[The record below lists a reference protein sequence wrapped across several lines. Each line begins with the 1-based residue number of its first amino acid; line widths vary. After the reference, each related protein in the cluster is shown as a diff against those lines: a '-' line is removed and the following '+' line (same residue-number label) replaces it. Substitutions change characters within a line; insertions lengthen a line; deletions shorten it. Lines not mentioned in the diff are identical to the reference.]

1 MEKKVILDNEFMTL
15 WYHPDKKIIH
25 HEFHKFTQ
33 GETLRD
39 CLSAGAE
46 QMEFKGAQKW
56 LSDDRK
62 NTVVGEDD
70 MKWTSTVWR
79 PRVIKA
85 GWKYWALVLPEKVLG
100 ERSMKRLADD
110 MRGFGVEVY
119 LCNDSDQGLK
129 WLKSQ
134 G

>member
-1 MEKKVILDNEFMTL
+1 MEKQVILDNEFITL
-15 WYHPDKKIIH
+15 WFHPDSKIIH

-33 GETLRD
+33 GQTLRD
-39 CLSAGAE
+39 CLSTGAE
-46 QMEFKGAQKW
+46 QMELKKANKW

-85 GWKYWALVLPEKVLG
+85 GWKYWALVLPEKTIG
-100 ERSMKRLADD
+100 KMNMQRIIKDYAET
-110 MRGFGVEVY
+110 GVTVQAFNNPDEA
-119 LCNDSDQGLK
+119 LK
-129 WLKSQ
+129 WLESQ
-134 G
+134 K

>member
-85 GWKYWALVLPEKVLG
+85 GWKYWALVLPEKTIGKMNMNRIIKDYG
-100 ERSMKRLADD
+100 ET
-110 MRGFGVEVY
+110 GVTVQAF
-119 LCNDSDQGLK
+119 SDPDEALK
-129 WLKSQ
+129 WLEAQ
-134 G
+134 

>member
-1 MEKKVILDNEFMTL
+1 MILDNEFMTL

-85 GWKYWALVLPEKVLG
+85 GWKYWALVLPEKTIGKMNMNRIIKDYG
-100 ERSMKRLADD
+100 ET
-110 MRGFGVEVY
+110 GVTVQAF
-119 LCNDSDQGLK
+119 SDPDEALK
-129 WLKSQ
+129 WLEAQ
-134 G
+134 